1 MARDAD
7 NIAPRIGVAFDPSRD
22 GRTTIR
28 GNYGIYYDAVLFMAL
43 VNTIRGSQ
51 VFRTQVD
58 NPGYP
63 DRHGWQNRAG
73 APTSARQTA
82 GGSQIRSGHRT
93 HGASQRRPPSRPR
106 SALDDGGRGLGA
118 RRNLLRLSDG
128 NYPNLDDPLR
138 ARPDSN
144 FQQITVRETEGRSSY
159 RALLIGVQKPHSRRY
174 SYAVAYTLS
183 RAERDTED
191 WDFVP
196 QDQRDWAAEWGPS
209 ASDARHRLA
218 ASANVDLGLG
228 VRPTSILTARS
239 ALPYNVTTGDDNN
252 RDTSRTDRPAGV
264 SRNSARGGDFWQVDA
279 RLSSVRI
286 RRPADRAHRRGVQ
299 PVQPQQ
305 LDCVRRRRAKR
316 DLRQTDRRGR
326 AARSATGD
334 PRGSGPLSNAV
345 GAVTGLSAAVQL
357 RTMFVGTVSAAGG
370 ADQKALAVTRHG
382 IVQRVP
388 RMSR

>member
-1 MARDAD
+1 MTA
-7 NIAPRIGVAFDPSRD
+7 
-22 GRTTIR
+22 
-28 GNYGIYYDAVLFMAL
+28 DAVWA
-43 VNTIRGSQ
+43 RG
-51 VFRTQVD
+51 
-58 NPGYP
+58 
-63 DRHGWQNRAG
+63 
-73 APTSARQTA
+73 
-82 GGSQIRSGHRT
+82 
-93 HGASQRRPPSRPR
+93 
-106 SALDDGGRGLGA
+106 
-118 RRNLLRLSDG
+118 RNLLRLSDG

-252 RDTSRTDRPAGV
+252 RDTYQTDRPGGT
-264 SRNSARGGDFWQVDA
+264 SRNSARGDDFWQVDA
-279 RLSSVRI
+279 RL
-286 RRPADRAHRRGVQ
+286 
-299 PVQPQQ
+299 
-305 LDCVRRRRAKR
+305 RRRSDPAPGGSSSSPKCS
-316 DLRQTDRRGR
+316 TC
-326 AARSATGD
+326 STTATG
-334 PRGSGPLSNAV
+334 
-345 GAVTGLSAAVQL
+345 L
-357 RTMFVGTVSAAGG
+357 RSTA
-370 ADQKALAVTRHG
+370 
-382 IVQRVP
+382 
-388 RMSR
+388 